1 MKYLKAIAISVS
13 LILAPFMRAQQSDA
27 YTHMSDS
34 LCALMEG
41 SAGTTE
47 GLDYADELLTLA
59 QNAGDDAIVDY
70 AAKQKLNM
78 LYVLGRYDECIDFA
92 DNLVANLDTSSNN
105 GLLYFAQFV
114 KVTALIDQGKFKSAI
129 QLAQRMYDDSKRVIH
144 DSNGNDITVR
154 TRCNALY
161 GLGLANEEMEHSQ
174 SAIDNFTEAINLIQP
189 DDSANMTLRLDL
201 QTSRMQSA
209 QHLKD
214 RAEALTLISNYENE
228 IADFRRSILGNPKF
242 EYLFIED
249 YNLLLQI
256 AFVDV
261 LTDLRRF
268 TDAASH
274 IAVADSLLAEYPSLV
289 DNYVAELNSIK
300 AKFFEAT
307 GRYSKSVAYADS
319 ALEYYQEF
327 GLQGKEIS
335 VLKTK
340 LHATHALGLYAYEYP
355 LSTHI
360 MTLMDSV
367 YKQRYT
373 SQVQDMQTIM
383 DVDKLQ
389 NEKVQY
395 EQRAALFSAQR
406 QVWIFVSISIFL
418 AAAVTFTIFKRNR
431 DREKQRILSNQ
442 KQMLEREVDRQ
453 TKQLREQNEAIEK
466 QNEEITDSINY
477 AFRIQQSILPNLDF
491 FKGLGNGSCYAFYV
505 PCHIVSGDFY
515 WARTNGGINV
525 IVCADCTGHG
535 VPGAFMTMIGTTIL
549 NDLFDH
555 NIDMSPDE
563 MLENLHINLLN
574 ILQQSGEENSKDGM
588 DLTVLRFDRD
598 NKKVS
603 IASAK
608 RPVYLFRK
616 GGEMQELKEAMV
628 KRSIGDR
635 DYNAQNRPFH
645 AIEFN
650 ISAGDTIYMS
660 SDGLA
665 DLFGGPKRQRFM
677 KKRVQ
682 ELMNDIVSL
691 PMDQQFEHVRD
702 VFFNWLSDGGHIPES
717 QQEQLDDVSFMGV
730 RF

>member
-1 MKYLKAIAISVS
+1 M
-13 LILAPFMRAQQSDA
+13 AQDDA
-27 YTHMSDS
+27 YVAKSDS

-47 GLDYADELLTLA
+47 GLDYANELLALA
-59 QNAGDDAIVDY
+59 QKEGDEGMIDY
-70 AAKQKLNM
+70 SAKQKLNM
-78 LYVLGRYDECIDFA
+78 LYVLGQYDDCISFA
-92 DNLVANLDTSSNN
+92 DNLIASLDSAGNN
-105 GLLYFAQFV
+105 SLLYFAQFV
-114 KVTALIDQGKFKSAI
+114 KVTALIDQGKYKSAI
-129 QLAQRMYDDSKRVIH
+129 QLAQKQYDDSKGRIL
-144 DSNGNDITVR
+144 DNDGNDITIR

-161 GLGLANEEMEHSQ
+161 GLGLANEEMEHS
-174 SAIDNFTEAINLIQP
+174 STAIENFSEAINLIP
-189 DDSANMTLRLDL
+189 SDDTANLTLRLDL

-214 RAEALTLISNYENE
+214 RFEALKYINAYETE
-228 IADFRRSILGNPKF
+228 IADFRHIIEGNPKF

-268 TDAASH
+268 DQAANH
-274 IAVADSLLAEYPSLV
+274 IASADSLLAEYPSLV
-289 DNYVAELNSIK
+289 DNYVAELNNIK
-300 AKFFEAT
+300 AKYFNAT
-307 GRYSKSVAYADS
+307 GRYSRAIAYADS
-319 ALEYYQEF
+319 ALNYYQTF
-327 GLQGKEIS
+327 GLQGKEINM
-335 VLKTK
+335 LKIK
-340 LHATHALGLYAYEYP
+340 LRATHALGLFANEYP
-355 LSTHI
+355 ISTRA

-367 YKQRYT
+367 YRQRYS

-406 QVWIFVSISIFL
+406 QMWIFVSISIFL
-418 AAAVTFTIFKRNR
+418 AAIATFALFKRKR
-431 DREKQRILSNQ
+431 DREKQRILSSQ
-442 KQMLEREVDRQ
+442 KEMLEQEVARQ

-466 QNEEITDSINY
+466 QNNEITDSINY

-491 FKGLGNGSCYAFYV
+491 FKGLGNGGCFAFYV

-515 WARTNGGINV
+515 WARTNGEVDV

-555 NIDMSPDE
+555 NINMMPDK
-563 MLENLHINLLN
+563 MLENLHTNLLS
-574 ILQQSGEENSKDGM
+574 ILQQSGDENSKDGM
-588 DLTVLRFDRD
+588 DLTVLRFEHATRRIA
-598 NKKVS
+598 

-608 RPVYLFRK
+608 RPVYLYPA
-616 GGEMQELKEAMV
+616 GGTMQELKEAMV

-635 DYNAQNRPFH
+635 DYNADNLPFRCVEMDIH
-645 AIEFN
+645 E
-650 ISAGDTIYMS
+650 GDTVYMS

-665 DLFGGPKRQRFM
+665 DLFGGPRRQRFM

-682 ELMNDIVSL
+682 ELMDEIVFL
-691 PMDQQFEHVRD
+691 PIGLQHDRVSQ
-702 VFFNWLSDGGHIPES
+702 VFHNWVSDHDKIPES
-717 QQEQLDDVSFMGV
+717 KWEQLDDVSFMGV